1 MKSVKAASSV
11 TNVLARARMVDVGRT
26 NRGKYTLV
34 RRAALSVRA
43 PRPTEVPVA
52 RKPHGM
58 IPHAIHSAKLLS
70 PELVPSGGSARTR
83 IPNTSEYTAMFA
95 SGFSNDH
102 ARPRTD
108 FLYWPLISRS
118 VRFAR
123 RFSVGFLTSDSR
135 KDDVRARSNA
145 INYLLVREAD
155 GV

>member
-1 MKSVKAASSV
+1 MSTGSLSRTLGPAPASPMKSVRAASSV
-11 TNVLARARMVDVGRT
+11 KNVLARARMVDVGRT

-52 RKPHGM
+52 RKPHAM
-58 IPHAIHSAKLLS
+58 IPH
-70 PELVPSGGSARTR
+70 
-83 IPNTSEYTAMFA
+83 TSEYTAMFA

-118 VRFAR
+118 VRFTR
-123 RFSVGFLTSDSR
+123 RFSVGFLTSESR

-145 INYLLVREAD
+145 IDYLLVHEAD